1 MANRVCSAHI
11 LPEPYGSLYF
21 PKILDRRLIDI
32 SNQNE
37 LTLLFIITDQKKYL
51 TQKTKKNKEGISL
64 YDKKFIHVNY
74 VTRRKPGIS

>member
-1 MANRVCSAHI
+1 MEKNVHI
-11 LPEPYGSLYF
+11 HSFPFHIPEEVKVS
-21 PKILDRRLIDI
+21 RRLIDI